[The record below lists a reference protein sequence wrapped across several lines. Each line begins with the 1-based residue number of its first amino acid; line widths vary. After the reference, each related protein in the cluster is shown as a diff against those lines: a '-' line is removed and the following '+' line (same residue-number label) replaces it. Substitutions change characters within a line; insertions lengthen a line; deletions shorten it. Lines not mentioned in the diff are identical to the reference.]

1 MGTWKRKSTGFLN
14 SSYRLDPP
22 LDPPQGHRAASEV
35 AHINSWPES
44 NVITA
49 SLGVDSDL
57 HRRDATYGTS
67 ICGVDKGETG
77 PGSALW
83 IRRIV
88 GLRSDKFQEGRCA
101 DGSSSSYEVR
111 TPRLCVK
118 VHKVT
123 SQ

>member
-14 SSYRLDPP
+14 SSNRLDPP

-35 AHINSWPES
+35 AHINSWPGS

-49 SLGVDSDL
+49 SLGVDLDL
-57 HRRDATYGTS
+57 RR
-67 ICGVDKGETG
+67 

-101 DGSSSSYEVR
+101 DGSSRSYEVR
-111 TPRLCVK
+111 TPRLCVN